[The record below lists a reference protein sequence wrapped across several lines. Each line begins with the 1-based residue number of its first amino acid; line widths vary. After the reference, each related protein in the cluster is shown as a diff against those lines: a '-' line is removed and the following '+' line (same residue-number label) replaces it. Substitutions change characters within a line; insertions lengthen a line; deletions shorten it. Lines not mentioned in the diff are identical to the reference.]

1 MISKAFQ
8 KILTQMSEN
17 VDYDMGVLDYE
28 GYLLASVGQVPSI
41 EQTSQMTDECL
52 STTEDYYC
60 DGYYVSAIG
69 VNNGINYI
77 SYVKGEGEEVKRF
90 CSILKIALENM
101 ELYYDE
107 KYDKTTFIKNILLG
121 NLLPFDFRQK
131 ARELHVDVEVLRALF
146 LVRIPSEADS
156 AAYDV
161 LRRLFPT
168 AEKIMSSTFPRAVL
182 SW

>member
-1 MISKAFQ
+1 
-8 KILTQMSEN
+8 
-17 VDYDMGVLDYE
+17 
-28 GYLLASVGQVPSI
+28 
-41 EQTSQMTDECL
+41 MTDECL

-77 SYVKGEGEEVKRF
+77 SYVKGEGEEVQKF
-90 CSILKIALENM
+90 CNILKIALENM

-131 ARELHVDVEVLRALF
+131 ARELHVDCLLYTSRCV
-146 LVRIPSEADS
+146 
-156 AAYDV
+156 
-161 LRRLFPT
+161 
-168 AEKIMSSTFPRAVL
+168 
-182 SW
+182 